1 MTASILNGL
10 FCCNLAFDSEALHY
24 YYYLF
29 IAKFILEVTI

>member
-29 IAKFILEVTI
+29 YRQVHT

>member
-24 YYYLF
+24 YYYYLF
-29 IAKFILEVTI
+29 YRQVHT